1 MPQLPSG
8 LKIAISRHAILEP
21 NREFFRCPEGNF
33 WYQTPDLAINR
44 PPFPRGAQII
54 MDFAHAP
61 VPASRDEVKQYIF
74 VIVDGDGSGFHW
86 DGQLLSEFPRP
97 GQLDDTDRE
106 AWERWLASDSQ
117 QQFLDEAIEA
127 CRVQAEANR
136 KNVGWVKVVADD
148 RRRSEREF
156 RAEERIRR
164 IAQRVTALEPDAE
177 RARAAGDFDRSLR
190 IYAELEQLLAKI
202 RELRK
207 GCRNGA
213 GPAHT
218 EGFVLRVLERWPEA
232 EVAFREALR
241 SNPYHADS
249 WLELTW
255 CLASQGLLADAEEAA
270 RRTVDVIPKSG
281 AAWGNLAMTLISR
294 RKREEARE
302 ALDTA
307 LGLDPG
313 DEKNRAIDEHFDEL
327 LDRAAPLEREN

>member
-21 NREFFRCPEGNF
+21 NREFFRCPEGHF
-33 WYQTPDLAINR
+33 WYQTPDLVINR
-44 PPFPRGAQII
+44 PPFPRGAQIV
-54 MDFAHAP
+54 MDFVHAP
-61 VPASRDEVKQYIF
+61 VPASRDEVKQYIH
-74 VIVDGDGSGFHW
+74 VLVGGDDGRFHW
-86 DGQLLSEFPRP
+86 EGQLLSEFPRP
-97 GQLDDTDRE
+97 GQLDDADRE
-106 AWERWLASDSQ
+106 AWERWLASDTQ
-117 QQFLDEAIEA
+117 QQFLDETIEA

-136 KNVGWVKVVADD
+136 ENEGWVKVVADD
-148 RRRSEREF
+148 RRADQ
-156 RAEERIRR
+156 RAGTEGRFHR
-164 IAQRVTALEPDAE
+164 IAQRVAALEADAN
-177 RARAAGDFDRSLR
+177 RARAAGNFDRSLR
-190 IYAELEQLLAKI
+190 INSELEQELASI

-207 GCRNGA
+207 SCRGGA
-213 GPAHT
+213 ALAHT
-218 EGFVLRVLERWPEA
+218 EGFVLRVLERFPEA

-241 SNPYHADS
+241 NNPYHSDS

-255 CLASQGLLADAEEAA
+255 CLARQGLLTEAEEAA

-327 LDRAAPLEREN
+327 FDRLAPLERSN